1 MARLKING
9 DIVSN
14 DMQWVYDWYELEC
27 TCPSMVR
34 EAIDFLKDDEPI
46 TVVINSCG
54 GDVMAGQE
62 IYSILRENR
71 DRVTIEIESM
81 ACSAASMIAAA
92 GGTVR
97 MSPVAMIM
105 IHNAST
111 TQAGDYREMEHTAE
125 VLKNINSAI
134 VQAYV
139 EKTGMD
145 EKDLLELMDKET
157 WLTANQALQYG
168 FCDEIIKSEP
178 AKITNALVGNLSV
191 SADMIEKARAEKDS
205 QNKLKTEGAK
215 LLEDLDTYGI

>member
-14 DMQWVYDWYELEC
+14 DMQWVYDWYELEY

-34 EAIDFLKDDEPI
+34 EAIDFLKDDEPL

-92 GGTVR
+92 GGTVK

-168 FCDEIIKSEP
+168 FCDEIIKGEP

-205 QNKLKTEGAK
+205 QNKLKAEGKK
-215 LLEDLDTYGI
+215 LLEDLDAYGI